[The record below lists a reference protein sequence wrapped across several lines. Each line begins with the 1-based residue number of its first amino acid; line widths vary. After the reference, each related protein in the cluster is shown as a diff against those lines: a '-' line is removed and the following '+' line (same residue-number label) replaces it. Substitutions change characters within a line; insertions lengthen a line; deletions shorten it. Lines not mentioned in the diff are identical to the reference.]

1 MSSNQPYRDTLARVL
16 DWQDA
21 HANYD
26 SAVQDF
32 PEVLRGVR
40 PPGIPHS
47 GWELAEHLRITQRD
61 ILDFC
66 VADSYQEL
74 RWPEQYWPD
83 SPEPPN
89 AAAWEKSIA
98 GYRADRARVRSLT
111 LNPAIDL
118 AAVVPHGTDQT
129 YLREVLLIIDH
140 AAYHVAQLVLVRRA
154 LNAWSVR

>member
-1 MSSNQPYRDTLARVL
+1 MDQRFREMIARVL

-21 HANYD
+21 HASYD
-26 SAVQDF
+26 SAVAGF
-32 PEVLRGVR
+32 PAELRGVR

-47 GWELAEHLRITQRD
+47 GWELIEHLRITQRD

-66 VADSYQEL
+66 VADSYAEL

-83 SPEPPN
+83 SEAPPN
-89 AAAWEKSIA
+89 EAAWEKSVA
-98 GYRADRARVRSLT
+98 AYRADRARVRKLT
-111 LNPAIDL
+111 LNSAIDL
-118 AAVVPHGTDQT
+118 SAVVPHGTDQT